1 MPILLTEADVKAL
14 LTMDDLIPA
23 MADALA
29 AFSARKVT
37 QPLRTV
43 LTVGEQQA
51 FYGVMP
57 AYIPGTPALGTKL
70 VTVFSGNTARGL
82 TTHLATIVLLDPET
96 GALLSLMDGR
106 YITEARTAAVSAVSV
121 QHLAR
126 EDADVLAILGTGV
139 QARSH
144 LEAIAR
150 VRPLK
155 DVRVWSRTPANVDLF
170 VREMQS
176 HVDCAIRRM
185 DSARDAVRDAAIVAL
200 TTAAKEPVLYSDWI
214 ADGTHICAVGACR
227 PSEREME
234 GALVARADLFVDSR
248 EAALAEAGDIVLP
261 IKEGLIG
268 AESHQGRVGRNNRR
282 GSVRRKTR
290 GGSGDYL
297 QVTRDGGRGCCRRAP
312 CLSASH
318 GARRRSGSQVVVTYL
333 CGVPPSASSSSRR
346 CACGPPVT
354 SCGGAAFP

>member
-1 MPILLTEADVKAL
+1 MPILLTEADVRAL

-23 MADALA
+23 MSAALA
-29 AFSARKVT
+29 AFSARQVQ

-43 LTVGEQQA
+43 LTVGEQHA

-70 VTVFSGNTARGL
+70 VTVFSGNPARGL

-126 EDADVLAILGTGV
+126 EDAAVLAILGTGV

-150 VRPLK
+150 VRKLQ
-155 DVRVWSRTPANVDLF
+155 DVRVWSRTSANADIF
-170 VREMQS
+170 IREMQP
-176 HVDCAIRRM
+176 HFDCTLRTV
-185 DSARDAVRDAAIVAL
+185 DSAKDAVRDASIVAL
-200 TTAAKEPVLYSDWI
+200 TTASKEPVVHSDWI
-214 ADGTHICAVGACR
+214 GDGTHICAVGACR
-227 PSEREME
+227 PTEREME
-234 GALVARADLFVDSR
+234 GALVARADLYVDSR

-261 IKEGLIG
+261 IKDGLIDPSHIK
-268 AESHQGRVGRNNRR
+268 AELGEVTGGIVSGRV
-282 GSVRRKTR
+282 
-290 GGSGDYL
+290 SGDR
-297 QVTRDGGRGCCRRAP
+297 VTIFKSLGMAVEDVVAAHLVYQRAMARGV
-312 CLSASH
+312 
-318 GARRRSGSQVVVTYL
+318 GQVVTL
-333 CGVPPSASSSSRR
+333 
-346 CACGPPVT
+346 
-354 SCGGAAFP
+354 

>member
-1 MPILLTEADVKAL
+1 MRTRMLRRRQEGAVHVGVAAWLEHQRAAQVIVVLTHELALLEDRRAFYRGEAGDDEPERLAGGVRIDGFDSSHLAKSLYNPAMPILLTEADVKAL

-43 LTVGEQQA
+43 LTVGEQHA

-70 VTVFSGNTARGL
+70 VTVFSGNPARGL

-96 GALLSLMDGR
+96 GALLALMDGR

-144 LEAIAR
+144 LEAISR

-155 DVRVWSRTPANVDLF
+155 DVRVWSRTPANADIF
-170 VREMQS
+170 VREMQP
-176 HVDCAIRRM
+176 HVDCAHPQGGLRQGCGARCRDRR
-185 DSARDAVRDAAIVAL
+185 
-200 TTAAKEPVLYSDWI
+200 
-214 ADGTHICAVGACR
+214 ADHRG
-227 PSEREME
+227 E
-234 GALVARADLFVDSR
+234 GA
-248 EAALAEAGDIVLP
+248 
-261 IKEGLIG
+261 
-268 AESHQGRVGRNNRR
+268 
-282 GSVRRKTR
+282 
-290 GGSGDYL
+290 
-297 QVTRDGGRGCCRRAP
+297 
-312 CLSASH
+312 
-318 GARRRSGSQVVVTYL
+318 
-333 CGVPPSASSSSRR
+333 
-346 CACGPPVT
+346 GPL
-354 SCGGAAFP
+354 

>member
-1 MPILLTEADVKAL
+1 MPILLTEADVKSL

-29 AFSARKVT
+29 AFSARSVT

-43 LTVGEQQA
+43 LTVGEQHA

-70 VTVFSGNTARGL
+70 VTVFSGNPARGL
-82 TTHLATIVLLDPET
+82 PTHLATIVLLDPET

-106 YITEARTAAVSAVSV
+106 YITESRTAAVSAVSV

-139 QARSH
+139 QGRSH

-150 VRPLK
+150 VRALK
-155 DVRVWSRTPANVDLF
+155 EVRVWSRTAANADSF
-170 VREMQS
+170 VREMQP
-176 HVDCAIRRM
+176 HVEFVIRTAG
-185 DSARDAVRDAAIVAL
+185 SAREAVTGAAIVAL
-200 TTAAKEPVLYSDWI
+200 TTAAKEPVLFSDWI

-227 PSEREME
+227 PTEREME
-234 GALVARADLFVDSR
+234 GALVERAGLYVDSR

-261 IKEGLIG
+261 MNEGLIG
-268 AESHQGRVGRNNRR
+268 PGHIRAELGEVTGGIVSGRRMADRVTIFKSLGMAVEDVAAAHLVYQRAMAR
-282 GSVRRKTR
+282 GA
-290 GGSGDYL
+290 G
-297 QVTRDGGRGCCRRAP
+297 
-312 CLSASH
+312 
-318 GARRRSGSQVVVTYL
+318 QVVTL
-333 CGVPPSASSSSRR
+333 
-346 CACGPPVT
+346 
-354 SCGGAAFP
+354 